1 MADRNGYIGRAPGD
15 SSVVVSRQIFNP
27 TGVTTDFTFAS
38 GYTVG
43 YLDLYLN
50 GTRLIEGPDY
60 GATDGSTISLVSPAG
75 NGDVLEGVAYKAFN
89 LGDAHR
95 VGVQSSGIL
104 IGNAEILNF
113 VGTGNTF
120 AVNGPIIDVSIQG
133 GGGGSSVAST
143 ITVADESSDTTCF
156 PVFVTAASGDLNP
169 KSGSNLTFNSSNGT
183 LSATTFNGAVT
194 GDVTGTASLAS
205 NLTGTPDITVRN
217 ITGVAATF
225 TGNVSIGG
233 TLTYE
238 DVTNVDSIG
247 IVTARGGIEL
257 GVAGVGGTF
266 SATGFG
272 SLEGG
277 LNVAGIVTAA
287 ALAGFDYLQAP
298 FSSRVDFTVT
308 VASKTAAHRYNGTGS
323 GNGYLIDGVEAPFL
337 TLTPGRTY
345 RFVHDNTGS
354 HPLKFYLE
362 ADKTT
367 LYSTGVT
374 FDNAYT
380 EIAVSD
386 STPQVLHY
394 QCTNHGY
401 MGNAVNTNSNVAA
414 TQSASISTE
423 AATPSNAVVSL
434 NLSNAQDHKVTATGI
449 CTITTTADG
458 TEGESHT
465 VRIINSGIATVG
477 FSTYFLFPSG
487 SAPSMPTA
495 DGAISLI
502 SFTVHDSV
510 GAGCTQLLAGASVNY
525 S

>member
-183 LSATTFNGAVT
+183 LSATTFNGNVT
-194 GDVTGTASLAS
+194 GDVTGNISGA
-205 NLTGTPDITVRN
+205 TGS
-217 ITGVAATF
+217 F

-247 IVTARGGIEL
+247 IVTARGGVEL
-257 GVAGVGGTF
+257 GAAGVGGTF

-380 EIAVSD
+380 EIVVSD

-394 QCTNHGY
+394 QCANHGY

-423 AATPSNAVVSL
+423 AATSSNAVVSL
-434 NLSNAQDHKVTATGI
+434 NLSNAQDHKLTVSGISTVTVTG
-449 CTITTTADG
+449 G

-502 SFTVHDSV
+502 SFTVNRV
-510 GAGCTQLLAGASVNY
+510 GAGGTQLLAGAALNFS
-525 S
+525 